1 MHLADDSGLSSSDSE
16 VEAEESLQSVKTDV
30 IKKTEAGD
38 NNKDSRPFEDS
49 DNEDEDTVLDHIN
62 LGGELSK
69 VDSESKKVERE
80 SVKKDLSE
88 DDSKQV
94 GFDGERTDAKSETK
108 STNDSGPTKE
118 KRKDDNMLG
127 DILEDNKDTL
137 EAKEDEGCA
146 KGCEDAA
153 GHVLPIDAGD
163 EDGINLAEQ
172 SDTSEEVNI
181 RCEVSDTSSENVS
194 CSESVTVQC
203 DQGTDEPKE
212 AVTNGHAE
220 NSGMITFSIE
230 PHAPQSEG
238 SEAQQH
244 IL

>member
-16 VEAEESLQSVKTDV
+16 VEAEESLPVKTDV
-30 IKKTEAGD
+30 IKKTETGD

-137 EAKEDEGCA
+137 EAKEEEGCA
-146 KGCEDAA
+146 KGCKDAA

-230 PHAPQSEG
+230 PHAAQSER

-244 IL
+244 VL